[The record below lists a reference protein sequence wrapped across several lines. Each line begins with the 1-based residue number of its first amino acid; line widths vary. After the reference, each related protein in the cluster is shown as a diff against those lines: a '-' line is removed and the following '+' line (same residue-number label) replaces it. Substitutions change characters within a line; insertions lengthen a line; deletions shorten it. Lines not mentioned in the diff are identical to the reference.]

1 MLTFSVMIGDR
12 VQDIFSQI
20 QKHLFLEFNQSIPN
34 TLSRC
39 FNCSFSF
46 ESHSNLN
53 CLQGSVEKKS
63 GLWGRKQLRVL
74 FVCLVNYPTVLDFRG
89 WRFFLQFWKPKQNYI
104 VELWK
109 CCLKIGGRGFG
120 VVRNLILCAEF
131 NSKNFGLTYCLL
143 NLL

>member
-1 MLTFSVMIGDR
+1 MLAFSVMIGDR

-39 FNCSFSF
+39 FNCSFSV

-74 FVCLVNYPTVLDFRG
+74 LCAWSTTLP
-89 WRFFLQFWKPKQNYI
+89 
-104 VELWK
+104 
-109 CCLKIGGRGFG
+109 C
-120 VVRNLILCAEF
+120 LILEGEGF
-131 NSKNFGLTYCLL
+131 SSNFENQSKIILWNFENVSLKLEGGDSG
-143 NLL
+143 